1 MVEQKVVHLPEGA
14 LLGRRLGGLRG
25 ELGVRMDV
33 VQRQVPPDVA
43 DVAEVAQELA
53 HDRLGLPAVRALE
66 VAVLDDRDGRV
77 ERPADVVALG
87 STSMIEVDERLDG
100 AEQRAHAEPSREQRG
115 RAEEQPGE
123 ERRAEGGAQD
133 AELRLLE
140 LAARRRRASRSAA
153 TTVKP
158 IAGDR
163 AAACDGR
170 PADRRPQPAAAQPR
184 HQPRAAEDPERLAD
198 DVAEQDPERDRR
210 AERTR
215 RGSRRRSRCPAFA
228 SANSGTIT

>member
-1 MVEQKVVHLPEGA
+1 M
-14 LLGRRLGGLRG
+14 
-25 ELGVRMDV
+25 
-33 VQRQVPPDVA
+33 PPDVA

-66 VAVLDDRDGRV
+66 VAVLDDRHRRV

-87 STSMIEVDERLDG
+87 IDVDAEVDERLRG
-100 AEQRAHAEPSREQRG
+100 TEQRADPQAPRQQRR

-123 ERRAEGGAQD
+123 QRRAERGAED

-140 LAARRRRASRSAA
+140 LRPVERERRDQQGDGEAD
-153 TTVKP
+153 P
-158 IAGDR
+158 GDR
-163 AAACDGR
+163 AAAGDGR

-184 HQPRAAEDPERLAD
+184 EQPREAEDADRLAD
-198 DVAEQDPERDRR
+198 DVAEEDPERDRR
-210 AERTR
+210 GVR
-215 RGSRRRSRCPAFA
+215 RARKPLSITMPAFA